1 MSTKKWMVC
10 VVAAALTF
18 ALAAAPMATSAFAQ
32 TGPTQTDPT
41 QVPQSASGGVNW
53 PGAGYGAAA
62 LLGNIVYI
70 PAKLVYAV
78 AGTFVGGASYLITA
92 GNLQTSETI
101 WRSSLGGDWVLT
113 PDMVAGNQPLNFS
126 GPTQTAPVPP
136 MTAATPMVPV
146 TAAQSA
152 SMSGAPS
159 AAPAAAPAPMPA
171 SSSAPTSSSSSSYR
185 PLDGGSGPVR
195 STSRSS
201 SRLPEMT
208 IE

>member
-1 MSTKKWMVC
+1 MSIKKWMVYA
-10 VVAAALTF
+10 VAAALTL
-18 ALAAAPMATSAFAQ
+18 ALAGALMATSAIAQ

-70 PAKLVYAV
+70 PAKLVYAI

-113 PDMVAGNQPLNFS
+113 PDMIAGNQPLNFS

-136 MTAATPMVPV
+136 MTAATPMSPV

-159 AAPAAAPAPMPA
+159 AAPAAGAPAPMPA
-171 SSSAPTSSSSSSYR
+171 SSSAPTSSYR

>member
-62 LLGNIVYI
+62 LLGNIFYI

-136 MTAATPMVPV
+136 MTAATPMSPV
-146 TAAQSA
+146 T
-152 SMSGAPS
+152 
-159 AAPAAAPAPMPA
+159 AAPAPMPA

>member
-1 MSTKKWMVC
+1 MSIKKWMVYA
-10 VVAAALTF
+10 VAAALTL
-18 ALAAAPMATSAFAQ
+18 ALAGALMATSAIAQ

-53 PGAGYGAAA
+53 TGAGYGAAA
-62 LLGNIVYI
+62 VLGNILYI
-70 PAKLVYAV
+70 PAKFVYAV

-113 PDMVAGNQPLNFS
+113 PDMIAGNQPLNFS
-126 GPTQTAPVPP
+126 GPTQTAPVAP
-136 MTAATPMVPV
+136 MTAATPMSPV
-146 TAAQSA
+146 TAGQSA

-159 AAPAAAPAPMPA
+159 AAPAGTQAPPLPA
-171 SSSAPTSSSSSSYR
+171 SSSAPTSSYR